1 MANKCGACGR
11 FASTIDSTKCSS
23 CTHLFHRKCASIP
36 IDGRISNKWQCSG
49 CKAKNVCASGVN
61 TIATPSSCSSGGTDT
76 EFGDAQLGSDDR
88 GRCETNVDL
97 ANELKLIREQLTT
110 IAREMVSF
118 RQEITNI
125 NSNVSEISNRVSDV
139 EKRIACLEEQA
150 TNLTSQPGGSKVED
164 SVAELKCRLNERDQ
178 ELLLNDL
185 EISGVIEQKGENP
198 LHLVTMLAA
207 KIGTELDER
216 DVVSARRIGMRREE
230 IPGSGDKRRPRPDP
244 KILTEGTAQ
253 GSVLGPL
260 HFLSYVNESETQF
273 LLPIRRRYVSSRI
286 G

>member
-11 FASTIDSTKCSS
+11 FASTVDSIKCSS

-49 CKAKNVCASGVN
+49 CKAKNVYASGVN
-61 TIATPSSCSSGGTDT
+61 TIATPSTCSSGGKDT

-118 RQEITNI
+118 RHEITNI

-139 EKRIACLEEQA
+139 EKRIGCLEQQA
-150 TNLTSQPGGSKVED
+150 TDLPSQPGGSKVED
-164 SVAELKCRLNERDQ
+164 SIAELKCRLNERDQ

-216 DVVSARRIGMRREE
+216 DVQHNGKWRQDIVG
-230 IPGSGDKRRPRPDP
+230 
-244 KILTEGTAQ
+244 
-253 GSVLGPL
+253 
-260 HFLSYVNESETQF
+260 
-273 LLPIRRRYVSSRI
+273 
-286 G
+286 